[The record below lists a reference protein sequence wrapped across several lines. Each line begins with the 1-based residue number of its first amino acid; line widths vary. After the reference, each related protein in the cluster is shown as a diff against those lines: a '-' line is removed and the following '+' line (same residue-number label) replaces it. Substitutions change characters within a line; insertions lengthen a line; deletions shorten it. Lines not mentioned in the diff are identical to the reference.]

1 MKKKRLVTVLSATG
15 LVAVLGLTGCGSG
28 GKAVTSNGNEKEITL
43 GVITSLTGSD
53 SEFGHAQKEGYE
65 LALSEINKAG
75 GINGKQVKLIYKDT
89 QSSPQ
94 EAAKEVDQLVNED
107 HVQLILGPYSSGEAL
122 AAVKKA
128 TEDKVPLVVPT
139 ATAANVTQ
147 TGSKY
152 VFRVCATSGDYAKAV
167 LDFLK
172 ERGDAK
178 TIAIIHEDQNF
189 GASAA
194 KDMDKLAK
202 ENGFTVVDNEP
213 YSTKSLDYKALLQR
227 VKQKNP
233 DVIYFASYSKDAVAL
248 MKQAQEV
255 GLNAKYFTAAGTGFS
270 VADFPKNAGK
280 AGDFVLSAGQWD
292 ASAAWKGSKE
302 FNDNIHKMF
311 GDYPSYHDIE
321 AYASLYVAKAAV
333 EKAGSMDAQKI
344 RDALTA
350 VNIDTPFGPIR
361 FDQTGQNAHP
371 VIITQV
377 QNDKYV
383 TVYPKDAAQGQYV
396 ATPPWS
402 QR

>member
-202 ENGFTVVDNEP
+202 ENGFTIVDNEP

-321 AYASLYVAKAAV
+321 AYTSLYVAKAAV